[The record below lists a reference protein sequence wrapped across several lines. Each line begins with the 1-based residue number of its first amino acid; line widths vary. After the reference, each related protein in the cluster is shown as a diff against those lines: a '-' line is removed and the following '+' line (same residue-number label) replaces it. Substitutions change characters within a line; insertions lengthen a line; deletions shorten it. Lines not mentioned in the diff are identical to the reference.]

1 MDQAERKETAQ
12 QAIVYVG
19 VAVAVVI
26 VLVLLWYA
34 IDVVLLAFLG
44 VLLAILLRAPADWLI
59 ARFGLQERWAFLL
72 VVFTFLVLL
81 AGAAALFG
89 QGIAVQALQLVGRI
103 PEIIETFKTQLGESE
118 LGARAVALIES
129 SGMLAGG
136 EAQFL
141 GRGLGLIGS
150 TFGAV
155 ANVLIVVF
163 FAVFMA
169 AKPEPYVD
177 GFLFL
182 VARKRR
188 NRVREVLYEIGHV
201 LRRWLVG
208 QSLLALCVGALTA
221 GGLLLLGAPFA
232 VALALLAGLM
242 EFVPYIGPF
251 VAAIPAILVGFGEG
265 PELALKI
272 ALLFFAIQLT
282 ESYVLAPLVQ
292 HRAVYL
298 PPAVILFSQV
308 LMGTVV
314 GALGV
319 AVATPLA
326 AAAMVA
332 LSMLYVEDA
341 LGDKNA
347 KPQPEASPARKSR

>member
-59 ARFGLQERWAFLL
+59 ARFGLGERWSVSLAILVFVVLL
-72 VVFTFLVLL
+72 V
-81 AGAAALFG
+81 GALALFG
-89 QGIAVQALQLVGRI
+89 RGIAVQALELVDRI
-103 PEIIETFKTQLGESE
+103 PEIVETFKAKLGESE
-118 LGARAVALIES
+118 LGTRAVALAES
-129 SGMLAGG
+129 SGVLAGG
-136 EAQFL
+136 ESQFL

-150 TFGAV
+150 TFGAL
-155 ANVLIVVF
+155 ANVLIVFF
-163 FAVFMA
+163 FAIFMA
-169 AKPEPYVD
+169 ARPEPYVD

-188 NRVREVLYEIGHV
+188 SRVREVLFEIGRV

-208 QSLLALCVGALTA
+208 QSLLALLVAVLTA
-221 GGLLLLGAPFA
+221 GGLALVGAPFA
-232 VALALLAGLM
+232 VALGLLAGLM

-272 ALLFFAIQLT
+272 ALLFVAIQLT
-282 ESYVLAPLVQ
+282 ESYVLSPLVQ

-341 LGDKNA
+341 LGEKNA